1 VDYVPSGDY
10 HSAGLSGAYLLR
22 RGQNVEIRVAS
33 AADGSFAVDTQSGFG
48 ALRLSDAIRRPS
60 CMADKWAD
68 LALPAGRYAPVTT
81 WNARVN
87 KDHGLHCSGDFDDDS
102 GIYTVPV
109 SGVYYVQAHIR
120 VAHINKGSGCSGL
133 IKVMLEV
140 NNQQQENN
148 GQTSFDSNPPCYGT
162 TEVVQGMGY
171 YAKGDRIRVTVF
183 GQFPVAVATSSSMSI
198 TLISTDNVEEYRD
211 WVVGRGAVASD
222 PTYSSYPGLYNF
234 FEGRRG

>member
-1 VDYVPSGDY
+1 MLDV
-10 HSAGLSGAYLLR
+10 
-22 RGQNVEIRVAS
+22 
-33 AADGSFAVDTQSGFG
+33 
-48 ALRLSDAIRRPS
+48 
-60 CMADKWAD
+60 
-68 LALPAGRYAPVTT
+68 
-81 WNARVN
+81 ARVFLSSAP
-87 KDHGLHCSGDFDDDS
+87 HRGRHLHLSLHCSGDFDDDS

-171 YAKGDRIRVTVF
+171 YAKGDRVRRAGGGILGLRLGVGRGTKARQKAANCEADWHTCFSRPFFEQQIRVTVF